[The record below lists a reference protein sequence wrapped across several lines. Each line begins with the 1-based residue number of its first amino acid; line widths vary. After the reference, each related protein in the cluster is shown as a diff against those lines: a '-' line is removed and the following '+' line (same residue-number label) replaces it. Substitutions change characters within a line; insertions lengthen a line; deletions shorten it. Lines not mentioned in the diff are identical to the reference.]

1 MKCFKCNESIPDGTS
16 FCPFCGETQ
25 KSSPE
30 SSQTFEL
37 NYDFDID
44 ESKTKTKKSDKNNW
58 YKSPWLIIVLL
69 FVFFPIGAFL
79 LWKYSEFKFK
89 TKVILSIAGFF
100 VFIAL
105 ISGGSDNSSA
115 SETTTQTTESTT
127 ITTTLAV
134 DKDIYALTSISN
146 LTETETKA
154 ILEDLKSVG
163 IQHIESATI
172 IGEQSNADIGASFKI
187 SYDGYS
193 FVLIV
198 IERKTDYISTG
209 NLTLFQ
215 NGKPVANFNDYVI
228 DDSEKGSY
236 IYYAKEYVLQTLKAP
251 STAEFPDTLF
261 KISDWSVSRDKDVV
275 TVKSYVDSQNG
286 FGAMIRSEFAVQMS
300 YSTFACYYIQ
310 VNGESVYGSPQ

>member
-1 MKCFKCNESIPDGTS
+1 MKCPNCKNEIFNNYTH
-16 FCPFCGETQ
+16 CLFCGATLNSNQ
-25 KSSPE
+25 SSGSE
-30 SSQTFEL
+30 R
-37 NYDFDID
+37 
-44 ESKTKTKKSDKNNW
+44 W
-58 YKSPWLIIVLL
+58 YKKTWAIIIVLFL
-69 FVFFPIGAFL
+69 FFPLGVFL
-79 LWKYSEFKFK
+79 LWKFSNLKFK
-89 TKVILSIAGFF
+89 SKAILTIIGLLLF
-100 VFIAL
+100 VAV
-105 ISGGSDNSSA
+105 ISGGSDDSSA

-146 LTETETKA
+146 LTESETKA
-154 ILEDLKSVG
+154 ILGDLKSVG

-172 IGEQSNADIGASFKI
+172 IGEQSNADIGASFNI

-215 NGKPVANFNDYVI
+215 NGKPVANFNDHVI
-228 DDSEKGSY
+228 DSSEKGSY

-261 KISDWSVSRDKDVV
+261 KISDWSVSRNKDVV

-300 YSTFACYYIQ
+300 YSTFTCYYIQ
-310 VNGESVYGSPQ
+310 VNGESVYGSPK

>member
-1 MKCFKCNESIPDGTS
+1 MTIKKRCDIMKCPNCKNEIFNNCTH
-16 FCPFCGETQ
+16 CLFCGAKLNSNQ
-25 KSSPE
+25 SSE
-30 SSQTFEL
+30 SER
-37 NYDFDID
+37 
-44 ESKTKTKKSDKNNW
+44 W
-58 YKSPWLIIVLL
+58 YKKTWAIIIVLFL
-69 FVFFPIGAFL
+69 FFPLGVFL
-79 LWKYSEFKFK
+79 LWKFSNLKFK
-89 TKVILSIAGFF
+89 SKAILTIIGLLLF
-100 VFIAL
+100 VAV
-105 ISGGSDNSSA
+105 ISGGSDDSSA

-146 LTETETKA
+146 LTETEAKA
-154 ILEDLKSVG
+154 ILGDLKSVG

-172 IGEQSNADIGASFKI
+172 IGEQSNADIGASFNI

-215 NGKPVANFNDYVI
+215 NGKPVANFNDHVI
-228 DDSEKGSY
+228 DSSEKGSY

-261 KISDWSVSRDKDVV
+261 KISDWSVSRNKDVV

-300 YSTFACYYIQ
+300 YSTFTCYYIQ

>member
-1 MKCFKCNESIPDGTS
+1 MKCPNCKNEIFNNCTH
-16 FCPFCGETQ
+16 CQFCGVTLNSNQ
-25 KSSPE
+25 SSEPE
-30 SSQTFEL
+30 R
-37 NYDFDID
+37 
-44 ESKTKTKKSDKNNW
+44 W
-58 YKSPWLIIVLL
+58 YKKTWAIIIVLFL
-69 FVFFPIGAFL
+69 FFPLGVFL
-79 LWKYSEFKFK
+79 LWKFSNLKFK
-89 TKVILSIAGFF
+89 SKAILTIIGLLLF
-100 VFIAL
+100 VAV
-105 ISGGSDNSSA
+105 ISGGSDDSSA

-154 ILEDLKSVG
+154 ILEDLNSVG

-187 SYDGYS
+187 SYNGYS

-261 KISDWSVSRDKDVV
+261 KISDWSVSRNKDVV

-286 FGAMIRSEFAVQMS
+286 FGAMVRSEFAVQMS